1 MNQENTSKLL
11 KRFPVLYQDYYSPMQ
26 QTCMCWGFSCSDG
39 WFEII
44 WQLSLA
50 IEDHLGYTPFK
61 KRKFMFKR
69 TYARVWNDLI
79 YKLSPVV
86 CDKRE
91 RLGTGTKDDPLRW
104 EIVGKAP
111 DCDWTMTLAQALLPD
126 RSSDFG
132 STIGSFQRSGLK
144 QFVVHPDTGFRVDQV
159 KEKFGTLRF
168 YCSTDDTIRRYVGF
182 AESLSAVTCEQCGA
196 YGKTES
202 VGGWMSTRCKKHSDI
217 EEKCDAVA

>member
-144 QFVVHPDTGFRVDQV
+144 LNLNFIMAFGKYIPGEGEVWHAAVLLQHRRHHPS
-159 KEKFGTLRF
+159 LRRLRGEPV
-168 YCSTDDTIRRYVGF
+168 CCDLR
-182 AESLSAVTCEQCGA
+182 AVWC
-196 YGKTES
+196 
-202 VGGWMSTRCKKHSDI
+202 VR
-217 EEKCDAVA
+217 